1 MTSPG
6 MDIEPA
12 RVQQHGNMVD
22 QVADGLDD
30 TVSAAGYVRA
40 SNGSYGKLVG
50 WLFTPPLNHFADTF
64 LDKAKVMATD
74 MQRQADALRATAAQA
89 TGADERAQHRFTGR

>member
-1 MTSPG
+1 MTNPG
-6 MDIEPA
+6 MNIEPS
-12 RVQQHGNMVD
+12 RVQQHASMVD

-40 SNGSYGKLVG
+40 SNDSYGKLVG

-64 LDKAKVMATD
+64 LDKARVMATD
-74 MQRQADALRATAAQA
+74 MQRQADALRATAAEA
-89 TGADERAQHRFTGR
+89 TSADERARHSFMGR